1 MSIKEVIIEAYNK
14 YRERVENIN
23 KVAEIANEIKERVIN
38 NVEQYEK
45 MYNNGRSSITKEQE
59 DTIIKRNMKYI
70 KDEKKL
76 SG

>member
-59 DTIIKRNMKYI
+59 DTITKRGMKYI